1 MRHVNNSTNDGQVTK
16 QHVIFSRVLIRIA
29 HRKQL
34 AYEGFLV
41 DLEHE
46 AVMKRKHE
54 MALELQ
60 KQRQRYQ
67 VYVTVIRIYTDL
79 TTSCHFIT

>member
-1 MRHVNNSTNDGQVTK
+1 MRQVNISTKYGQVTK
-16 QHVIFSRVLIRIA
+16 QHVIFSRVLIRVA

-34 AYEGFLV
+34 DYEGFLV
-41 DLEHE
+41 DLEHA
-46 AVMKRKHE
+46 AVMKMKDE
-54 MALELQ
+54 MAVELQ
-60 KQRQRYQ
+60 SQRQRYK